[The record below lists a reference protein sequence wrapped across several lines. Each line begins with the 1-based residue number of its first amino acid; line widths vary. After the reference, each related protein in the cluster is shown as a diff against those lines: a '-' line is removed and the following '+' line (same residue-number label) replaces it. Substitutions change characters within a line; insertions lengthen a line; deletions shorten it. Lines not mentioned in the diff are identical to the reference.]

1 MQQVEPQPNVEQPR
15 ANGASREPRYPSNP
29 PPVPRQA
36 HGFLA
41 AVAAM
46 GVAYLVIFPT
56 VAAIGTILA
65 FLRPPELLTT
75 TLPEGPRA
83 LLIGFG
89 VALLVG
95 LAVALLCHRLATPQ
109 LASTAIFGEL
119 SSQVGQL
126 DAQLRSIHSRD
137 PHLATDDQI
146 EAVALQEACHHR
158 DVLQR
163 ELDPASTGLRWLL
176 GTGYSTLWSRLH
188 RAQEALVQV
197 MPRQQ
202 AVAGALFD
210 DLRLSG
216 SDASFKNAHRLRS
229 QVRAAA
235 RQLNPAAADLYWEGC
250 DLDATGS
257 EAAKQNGAGA
267 TTPKPAGAT
276 TAVEAPSA
284 SNGKPQA
291 SSAGD
296 EAEARTILRQVT
308 GAINQYR
315 DEQWQ
320 GLLRMRNR
328 LLTTVLVLGLVT
340 YLLLG
345 LAIAQEVAKSIIV
358 AAVTFYLA
366 GALIGLFHRLR
377 LESESNSAVED
388 YGLAMAHLVHTPL
401 FSGLAAVSGVLIT
414 AMLVGASGLGTAPS
428 VQPEP
433 GWESIFRLSPGTI
446 LIAALFGLTPS
457 LLIDRLNQAQTRINN
472 IQATAAPNDAGSAA
486 S

>member
-1 MQQVEPQPNVEQPR
+1 MQEVESVPQVEQPR
-15 ANGASREPRYPSNP
+15 ANGASREPRYHSDSQ
-29 PPVPRQA
+29 PVRRQPR
-36 HGFLA
+36 GFLA

-65 FLRPPELLTT
+65 FLKPPEILT

-83 LLIGFG
+83 LLVGFG

-126 DAQLRSIHSRD
+126 EAQLRSIHSLD
-137 PHLATDDQI
+137 PHLAKDDQI
-146 EAVALQEACHHR
+146 EAIAFQEACHHR

-176 GTGYSTLWSRLH
+176 GTGYSALWSRLH

-197 MPRQQ
+197 MPSKQ
-202 AVAGALFD
+202 AFAGALFD

-216 SDASFKNAHRLRS
+216 SEASFKNARRL
-229 QVRAAA
+229 QLQAQAAA
-235 RQLNPAAADLYWEGC
+235 RQLSPSAADLYWDGC
-250 DLDATGS
+250 ALDATGS
-257 EAAKQNGAGA
+257 ETANKKPAVA
-267 TTPKPAGAT
+267 TTP
-276 TAVEAPSA
+276 VESQGT

-296 EAEARTILRQVT
+296 EVEARTILRQVT

-345 LAIAQEVAKSIIV
+345 LAIAQEVSKSIIV

-388 YGLAMAHLVHTPL
+388 YGLSMAHLVHTPL

-414 AMLVGASGLGTAPS
+414 AMLVGASGLGTSPA

-472 IQATAAPNDAGSAA
+472 IQATAAPNDVGSAA